1 LPTSANKSNET
12 FVPVPYF
19 SDFLVV
25 HQYNNKA
32 SLQSTTYNPSNSS
45 EEHHLSQKREST
57 FLNFERQISNL
68 DSLNK
73 IYPTRKSNRTNQWR
87 GSQLTN
93 EAKIGDFDLNHLF
106 ILNKCKLFCSYS
118 LEIKQTQLNSIKH
131 KVLISYGPHN
141 IRQFY
146 TNINTNFKSYIKTL
160 HSRIPNRIVPL
171 IWNDPVIQKL
181 AKILSSASVRPKI
194 SVKKLEYSI

>member
-1 LPTSANKSNET
+1 MPTSAYKSNET

-45 EEHHLSQKREST
+45 EEHHLSQKKEST
-57 FLNFERQISNL
+57 LLNFERQISNL
-68 DSLNK
+68 DNLNK

-93 EAKIGDFDLNHLF
+93 EAKIGEFDLNHLF
-106 ILNKCKLFCSYS
+106 ILNKCKLFSSYS
-118 LEIKQTQLNSIKH
+118 LEI
-131 KVLISYGPHN
+131 
-141 IRQFY
+141 
-146 TNINTNFKSYIKTL
+146 
-160 HSRIPNRIVPL
+160 
-171 IWNDPVIQKL
+171 
-181 AKILSSASVRPKI
+181 
-194 SVKKLEYSI
+194 